1 MYNIMRNLT
10 VGAERG
16 IYMEKKICSVCG
28 KKMNLFDH
36 DDEDGNLDRWEW
48 QCECGHTEDE
58 EEY

>member
-1 MYNIMRNLT
+1 MRNLT